1 MSDGLSSDAARIRN
15 FSIIAHIDHGKSTL
29 ADRLLE
35 QTHTV
40 SQREMKAQVLDSMDL
55 EREKGITIKA
65 RAVRMRYT
73 ARDGETYQLNLIDTP
88 GHVDFSYE
96 VSRSLAA
103 CEGAL
108 LVVDAAQGIEAQTMA
123 NVYLALEQDLA
134 LVAVINKIDLPNAD
148 PAKVTAEVGQLIG
161 LLDEEIV
168 QASAKTGL
176 GVEQILEAIVLRMP
190 PPRGNPQAPARALIF
205 DSHYDPYKGVIAY
218 VKVVDGAI
226 ASGDRIRLIA
236 NGKEAELLEVG
247 YFDPELHS
255 TSELTSGEVGYIATG
270 LKIVQ
275 DVQVG
280 DTITLATNPAT
291 EPLAGYRPAKPM
303 VFAGFYP
310 VESEE
315 YPMLRDALERLRL
328 NDGALTWEPESSDA
342 LGFGFRCGFLGLL
355 HMEIIQER
363 LEREYGIELLAT
375 APSVEYEV
383 LLRGGETLRIDNPS
397 DMPSPGDSEE
407 IREPWLDISII
418 APSRYI
424 GAVME
429 LVTGRRGDYKEL
441 VYLDPERVQLTF
453 EMPLAEL
460 IVDFYDQLKSRTQGY
475 ASLDYT
481 FKDMRSSDLVK
492 LDVLVNG
499 QPVDALSLIS
509 HRDDAYGRGREL
521 VESLRGL
528 IPRQMFD
535 VPVQASIGSRIIAR
549 ETIRAMRKNVL
560 SKCYGGDVTRKRKL
574 LEKQKEGKARMKLV
588 GNVEIPQEAF
598 LAVLSLG
605 SDKVATK
612 T

>member
-1 MSDGLSSDAARIRN
+1 MSDDTSKIRN

-35 QTHTV
+35 QTNTV
-40 SQREMKAQVLDSMDL
+40 SAREMKAQLLDSMDL

-65 RAVRMRYT
+65 RAVRMSYV
-73 ARDGETYQLNLIDTP
+73 AHDGETYQLNLIDTP

-134 LVAVINKIDLPNAD
+134 IVAVINKIDLPSAD
-148 PAKVTAEVGQLIG
+148 PAKVAAEVGQFIG
-161 LLDEEIV
+161 LLDDEV
-168 QASAKTGL
+168 VRASAKTGE
-176 GVEQILEAIVLRMP
+176 GVDAILEAIVRYMP
-190 PPRGNPQAPARALIF
+190 PPRGNSQAPTRALIF
-205 DSHYDPYKGVIAY
+205 DSHYDPYKGVVAY
-218 VKVVDGAI
+218 VKVVDGRI
-226 ASGDRIRLIA
+226 ANGDRIRLMA
-236 NGKEAELLEVG
+236 NGKEAELLELGFFDPDLHPDAELATGQVG
-247 YFDPELHS
+247 YLS
-255 TSELTSGEVGYIATG
+255 TG
-270 LKIVQ
+270 LKVVQ

-280 DTITLATNPAT
+280 DTVTLAADPALA
-291 EPLAGYRPAKPM
+291 PLPGYRPAKPM
-303 VFAGFYP
+303 VFAGLYP
-310 VESEE
+310 VDSED

-328 NDGALTWEPESSDA
+328 NDAALTWEPESSDA

-363 LEREYGIELLAT
+363 LEREYGIQLLAT

-383 LLRGGETLRIDNPS
+383 VLRGGDLLHIDNPS
-397 DMPSPGDSEE
+397 EMPSPGDVEE

-418 APSRYI
+418 VPSRYI

-429 LVTGRRGDYKEL
+429 LVTGRRGEYEEL
-441 VYLDPERVQLTF
+441 IYLDPERVQMKF

-481 FKDMRSSDLVK
+481 FKDLRPSDLVK

-499 QPVDALSLIS
+499 QPVDALSLIT
-509 HRDDAYGRGREL
+509 HRDDAYPRGREL
-521 VESLRGL
+521 VQNLRGL
-528 IPRQMFD
+528 IPRQLFD

-560 SKCYGGDVTRKRKL
+560 AKCYGGDVTRKRKL
-574 LEKQKEGKARMKLV
+574 LEKQREGKARMKLV

-605 SDKVATK
+605 GDKVASK
-612 T
+612 S

>member
-1 MSDGLSSDAARIRN
+1 MTESKSPTSRIRN

-35 QTHTV
+35 RTQTI
-40 SQREMKAQVLDSMDL
+40 SDRERMDQLLDSMDL

-65 RAVRMRYT
+65 RAVRMAYT
-73 ARDGETYQLNLIDTP
+73 ARDGQPYELNLIDTP

-123 NVYLALEQDLA
+123 NVYLALEQNLA
-134 LVAVINKIDLPNAD
+134 LVAVVNKIDLPSAE
-148 PAKVTAEVGQLIG
+148 PEKVAKEVGQFIG
-161 LLDEEIV
+161 LLDNEIV
-168 QASAKTGL
+168 FASAKTGL
-176 GVEQILEAIVLRMP
+176 GVEDVLEAIVRNVP
-190 PPRGNPQAPARALIF
+190 PPAGNPRAPLRALIF

-218 VKVVDGAI
+218 VKVVDGRIGAN
-226 ASGDRIRLIA
+226 DRIRFMA
-236 NGKEAELLEVG
+236 NGRESDLLEAGFFSPTMRPVG
-247 YFDPELHS
+247 ALE
-255 TSELTSGEVGYIATG
+255 TGEVGYVATG
-270 LKIVQ
+270 LKVVQ
-275 DVQVG
+275 DVAVG
-280 DTITLATNPAT
+280 DTITLAANPAR
-291 EPLAGYRPAKPM
+291 EPLPGYRPVKPM
-303 VFAGFYP
+303 VFAGIYP
-310 VESEE
+310 VEGED
-315 YPMLRDALERLRL
+315 YPLLRDALDRLRL
-328 NDGALTWEPESSDA
+328 NDASLTYEPESSLA

-355 HMEIIQER
+355 HMEIVQER
-363 LEREYGIELLAT
+363 LEREYSLDLLAT

-383 LLRGGETLRIDNPS
+383 VLRGGRVIEVDNPAE
-397 DMPSPGDSEE
+397 MPNPGEIEE
-407 IREPWLDISII
+407 IREPWMDISVIV
-418 APSRYI
+418 PSRYI

-429 LVTGRRGDYKEL
+429 LVTGRRGVYEEM
-441 VYLDPERVQLTF
+441 VYLDEDRVQLKF
-453 EMPLAEL
+453 EMPLGEV

-475 ASLDYT
+475 ASLDYS
-481 FKDMRSSDLVK
+481 FAEMRPADLVK

-499 QPVDALSLIS
+499 QIVDALSLIA
-509 HRDDAYGRGREL
+509 HRDDAYYRGREL
-521 VESLRGL
+521 VEKLRAL

-560 SKCYGGDVTRKRKL
+560 AKCYGGDVTRKRKL

-598 LAVLSLG
+598 MAVLSLG
-605 SDKVATK
+605 GEKPVAGK

>member
-1 MSDGLSSDAARIRN
+1 MTDDATPLSKIRN

-35 QTHTV
+35 RTQTV
-40 SQREMKAQVLDSMDL
+40 SEREMVNQVLDTMDL

-65 RAVRMRYT
+65 RAVRMGYT
-73 ARDGETYQLNLIDTP
+73 ARDGETYELNLIDTP

-123 NVYLALEQDLA
+123 NVYLALDQNLA
-134 LVAVINKIDLPNAD
+134 IVAVINKIDLPSAD
-148 PAKVTAEVGQLIG
+148 PDKVAHEVGQFIG
-161 LLDEEIV
+161 LLDDEIV
-168 QASAKTGL
+168 RASAKSGL
-176 GVEQILEAIVLRMP
+176 GIDDVLEAVVQKMP
-190 PPRGNPQAPARALIF
+190 PPGGDPAAPTRALVV
-205 DSHYDPYKGVIAY
+205 DSHYDAYKGVIAY

-226 ASGDRIRLIA
+226 GEHDRIRFMA
-236 NGKEAELLEVG
+236 GGRESDLLEVG
-247 YFDPELHS
+247 YFGPDMRQVKR
-255 TSELTSGEVGYIATG
+255 LTTGEVGYLATG
-270 LKIVQ
+270 LKVLQ
-275 DVQVG
+275 DVEVG
-280 DTITLATNPAT
+280 DTITLAEHPAA
-291 EPLAGYRPAKPM
+291 EPLPGYQPVKPM
-303 VFAGFYP
+303 VFAGIYP
-310 VESEE
+310 VDGED
-315 YPMLRDALERLRL
+315 YPLLRDALERLRL
-328 NDGALTWEPESSDA
+328 NDASLTYAPESSLA

-355 HMEIIQER
+355 HMEIVQER
-363 LEREYGIELLAT
+363 LEREYHLDLLAT

-383 LLRGGETLRIDNPS
+383 ELRGGKVVLVDNPS
-397 DMPSPGDSEE
+397 EMPNPGESEE
-407 IREPWLDISII
+407 IREPWMDISVIV
-418 APSRYI
+418 PSRYI

-429 LVTGRRGDYKEL
+429 LVTGRRGVYREM
-441 VYLDPERVQLTF
+441 VYLDEDRVHLKYD
-453 EMPLAEL
+453 MPLGEL

-481 FKDMRSSDLVK
+481 FKGLVPADLVK

-499 QPVDALSLIS
+499 QIVDALSLIA
-509 HRDDAYGRGREL
+509 HRDDAYHRGREL
-521 VESLRGL
+521 VEKLRSL

-560 SKCYGGDVTRKRKL
+560 AKCYGGDITRKRKL

-598 LAVLSLG
+598 MAVLSLG
-605 SDKVATK
+605 GDKAVAGK
-612 T
+612 A